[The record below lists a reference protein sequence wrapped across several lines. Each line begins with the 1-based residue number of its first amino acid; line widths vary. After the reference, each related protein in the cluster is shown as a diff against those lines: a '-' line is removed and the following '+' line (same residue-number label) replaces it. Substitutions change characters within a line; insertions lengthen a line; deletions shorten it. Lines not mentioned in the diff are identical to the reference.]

1 MAHPNIIGYYGSFIE
16 DGVLNVVMEYADNG
30 SLFQLIQKCRQPF
43 SEEQVLSFFVQLLL
57 ALEHLHNKKIL
68 HRDLKTK
75 NVFVTK
81 KGQIKLGDF
90 GLSKVLGSQTSFA
103 HSAVGTPYYL
113 SPELCEGNPYNQ
125 KSDIWAVGCIMY
137 ELTTFKHAF
146 DATNLPALVM
156 SIVQGK
162 YNPISQQYSEGL
174 RNAIETCLRKNPSRR
189 PSIESL
195 LQMPWMKRQV
205 ELEQMKWESLR
216 RDDASKPYFSSGVV
230 ETPLSHR
237 HNSPGQASAQVIL
250 SEVEEELQFERLVVR
265 MRQNLDISD
274 KVLNRIPYF
283 KTFRGSDCVD
293 YLVKHLALQNRED
306 AVSAAQRWMDVGVFY
321 HVNKNDVFEDGNALY
336 RFKED
341 EVGSILNMKGR
352 KTTRARS
359 SVEIDREFRSRLS
372 NLVSRYTVES
382 KTGSLVDYEGLALSQ
397 EFKDFTAFICELQT
411 FDLSELSF
419 SEKVTFFINIYNALI
434 LHGFVVL
441 GPPTTLCQRLHF
453 YNHTCCRIGKQ
464 VYALNDIEHGILRGN
479 QKPHISFRRVFSSI
493 DPRVKN
499 AIVVWD
505 PRIYFCLVR
514 GTNSC
519 PKIRVYNPEEL
530 DEELNQATREFCAKH
545 TSFHTTSKSANP
557 MSSKAKLQIL
567 LHAIFDWYRD
577 DFGSSEAHLLKWLV
591 PFLPSTRQKSL
602 LAAIEKESFSL
613 RYSSFDWAL
622 NKKHIMVG
630 PNSSFTGQSIYS
642 NMAMNFSNIPRPQ
655 SVDHLPYDED
665 RLSLTSASGKKPPP
679 GVSPP
684 PCPPPGGFS
693 KDGVPLPPG
702 TPPKFRPVHHRSS
715 S

>member
-16 DGVLNVVMEYADNG
+16 DGVLNVVMEYSDNG

-57 ALEHLHNKKIL
+57 SLEHLHNKNIL

-113 SPELCEGNPYNQ
+113 SPELCEGHPYNQ

-162 YNPISQQYSEGL
+162 YNPISHQYSEEL
-174 RNAIETCLRKNPSRR
+174 RTAIETCLRKNPGSR

-195 LQMPWMKRQV
+195 LQMLWMMKQV
-205 ELEQMKWESLR
+205 ELEQIKWESLK
-216 RDDASKPYFSSGVV
+216 RDDLSKPYFSSGIV

-237 HNSPGQASAQVIL
+237 QVQGSPGHASTQVIL
-250 SEVEEELQFERLVVR
+250 SEVEEELQFEKLVVR

-293 YLVKHLALQNRED
+293 FLVQHLALQNRED

-321 HVNKNDVFEDGNALY
+321 HVNRNDVFEDGDALY

-352 KTTRARS
+352 NRTKQRS
-359 SVEIDREFRSRLS
+359 SIEIDRELRSRLS
-372 NLVSRYTVES
+372 NLISRYTSES
-382 KTGSLVDYEGLALSQ
+382 KTGTLVDYEGLALSQ
-397 EFKDFTAFICELQT
+397 EFKDFTNFIGEMQT
-411 FDLSELSF
+411 FDLAELSF
-419 SEKVTFFINIYNALI
+419 SEKVTFFINIYNALV

-453 YNHTCCRIGKQ
+453 YNHTCYRIGKQ

-514 GTNSC
+514 GTKSC
-519 PKIRVYNPEEL
+519 PKLRIYNPEEL
-530 DEELNQATREFCAKH
+530 DEMLNEATREFCEKH
-545 TSFHTTSKSANP
+545 IAYQTTSKSANP
-557 MSSKAKLQIL
+557 LSTKARVQIM

-577 DFGSSEAHLLKWLV
+577 DFGSSEGHLLKWLV
-591 PFLPSTRQKSL
+591 PFLPSTRQKTIL
-602 LAAIEKESFSL
+602 GAIENESFAL

-622 NKKHIMVG
+622 NKKQIMVATNAPPG
-630 PNSSFTGQSIYS
+630 HQYFQNFQ
-642 NMAMNFSNIPRPQ
+642 NMARPQ
-655 SVDHLPYDED
+655 SANGLYPLDEE
-665 RLSLTSASGKKPPP
+665 RLGLSSAAGKKPPP

-702 TPPKFRPVHHRSS
+702 TPPKFRPVTKKSS
-715 S
+715 AF

>member
-57 ALEHLHNKKIL
+57 SLEHLHNKKIL

-113 SPELCEGNPYNQ
+113 SPELCEGHPYNQ

-162 YNPISQQYSEGL
+162 YNPISQQYSEEL
-174 RNAIETCLRKNPSRR
+174 RTAIETCLRKNPGSR

-195 LQMPWMKRQV
+195 LAMPFLKRQV
-205 ELEQMKWESLR
+205 ELEQFKWESLR

-230 ETPLSHR
+230 ETPLSHGR
-237 HNSPGQASAQVIL
+237 GSPGQASTQVIL
-250 SEVEEELQFERLVVR
+250 SEVEEELQFEKLVVR

-293 YLVKHLALQNRED
+293 FLVQHLSLTNRED
-306 AVSAAQRWMDVGVFY
+306 ATVAAQRWMDVGVFY
-321 HVNKNDVFEDGNALY
+321 HVNKNDVFEDGDALY

-341 EVGSILNMKGR
+341 EVGSILNMKVPKGGT
-352 KTTRARS
+352 KKS
-359 SVEIDREFRSRLS
+359 SVEIDAELRSRLS
-372 NLVSRYTVES
+372 NLISRFAAETR
-382 KTGSLVDYEGLALSQ
+382 TGTIVDYEGLALSQ
-397 EFKDFTAFICELQT
+397 EFKDFTVFICELQS
-411 FDLSELSF
+411 FEISELSF
-419 SEKVTFFINIYNALI
+419 SERVTFFINIYNALV

-453 YNHTCCRIGKQ
+453 YNHTCYRIGKQ

-479 QKPHISFRRVFSSI
+479 QKPYISFRRVFSSI

-514 GTNSC
+514 GTRSC
-519 PKIRVYNPEEL
+519 PKLRIYNPEEL
-530 DEELNQATREFCAKH
+530 DEQLNLATREFRANH
-545 TSFHTTSKSANP
+545 VAFQTTSKSANP
-557 MSSKAKLQIL
+557 LSSKANVQIM

-577 DFGSSEAHLLKWLV
+577 DFGSSEAHLLKWLL
-591 PFLPSTRQKSL
+591 PFLPATRQKPM
-602 LAAIEKESFSL
+602 LAAIEKESFTL
-613 RYSSFDWAL
+613 RYSSFDWGL
-622 NKKHIMVG
+622 NKKQIVVPPM
-630 PNSSFTGQSIYS
+630 S
-642 NMAMNFSNIPRPQ
+642 MAFNNIPRPQ
-655 SVDHLPYDED
+655 SVEHALSFDDD
-665 RLSLTSASGKKPPP
+665 RLGLASAAGKKPPP

-702 TPPKFRPVHHRSS
+702 TPPFRPSRPVTKKSYH
-715 S
+715 